1 VIVTKVLVSHSR
13 SMSFGS
19 MSFGSTSSRSISPR
33 SFSAVRRAVGLLREG
48 GLAALSRGLNRR
60 YYRYR
65 SRASSGY
72 DLLGADWDV
81 CVVLDACRYDLFAER
96 SSLPGTLSRATSR
109 GSSTTEWLAATIDGR
124 DARDPV
130 YVTANPQLY
139 DNRDAIAASFHA
151 VEAAWRDGWD
161 PNRKTVPPE
170 RTTERALAA
179 AETYPHKRLL
189 IHYLQPHYPFLTAA
203 GDWHERGHAR
213 EDGSFWDDVFR
224 CDLTV
229 DRDLVWRRYAE
240 NLEAVLPHVRELIE
254 SIEGKVVVTADHG
267 NMVGER
273 AWPIPVREWGH
284 PPAIHTAELL
294 TVPWLEC
301 PYEERRDVVC
311 GEDAGVAAATAGD
324 PGDVVEDRLADL
336 GYAP

>member
-1 VIVTKVLVSHSR
+1 
-13 SMSFGS
+13 MS
-19 MSFGSTSSRSISPR
+19 T
-33 SFSAVRRAVGLLREG
+33 VRRIVSYLRRG
-48 GLAALSRGLNRR
+48 DLATLSRALNRR

-65 SRASSGY
+65 STASSGY

-109 GSSTTEWLAATIDGR
+109 GSSTTEWLAATFDGR
-124 DARDPV
+124 DASDAV

-139 DNRDAIAASFHA
+139 DNRDAIDVSFHA
-151 VEAAWRDGWD
+151 VEDLWRDEWD
-161 PNRKTVPPE
+161 PEAKTVPPE

-179 AETYPHKRLL
+179 AAAYPNKRLL
-189 IHYLQPHYPFLTAA
+189 IHFLQPHYPFLTSP
-203 GDWHERGHAR
+203 GGWHERGHAR
-213 EDGSFWDDVFR
+213 EDGSFWDEIHRGELDV
-224 CDLTV
+224 DE
-229 DRDLVWRRYAE
+229 DLVWRRYAE
-240 NLEAVLPHVRELIE
+240 NLDAVLPHVRELIE

-284 PPAIHTAELL
+284 PPGIHTAELL

-301 PYEERRDVVC
+301 PCEERRDVVE
-311 GEDAGVAAATAGD
+311 GESAGVAAATAGD
-324 PGDVVEDRLADL
+324 TEDVVEDRLADL
-336 GYAP
+336 GYVS

>member
-1 VIVTKVLVSHSR
+1 MVVTKALAPHSR
-13 SMSFGS
+13 SMSPRS
-19 MSFGSTSSRSISPR
+19 VSRR
-33 SFSAVRRAVGLLREG
+33 SFSAVRRAAGLLRDG
-48 GLAALSRGLNRR
+48 DFATLSRSLNRR
-60 YYRYR
+60 YYRHR
-65 SRASSGY
+65 TRASSGY

-96 SSLPGTLSRATSR
+96 SSLPGTLSPATSR
-109 GSSTTEWLAATIDGR
+109 GSSTTQWLAANLDGR
-124 DARDPV
+124 DASDAV

-139 DNRDAIAASFHA
+139 DNRDAIDASFHA
-151 VEAAWRDGWD
+151 VEAVWRDGWD
-161 PNRKTVPPE
+161 ADAKTVPPE
-170 RTTERALAA
+170 PTTQRALAA
-179 AETYPHKRLL
+179 AETYPNKRLL

-203 GDWHERGHAR
+203 GDWHERGHAK
-213 EDGSFWDDVFR
+213 EDGSFWDDRFR
-224 CDLTV
+224 GELDV

-240 NLEAVLPHVRELIE
+240 NLDAVLPHVRELIE

-284 PPAIHTAELL
+284 PPGIHTAELL

-301 PYEERRDVVC
+301 PYETRRDVVR
-311 GEDAGVAAATAGD
+311 GESAGVGAATAGD